1 MARNYETL
9 GLSAL
14 AGRTHTPNAQESGS
28 FEKDSWYLP
37 EYLTDRNEHIA
48 MGEPEPARASTG
60 AMIGLLP
67 AFSKLFNLS
76 TDRTADQ
83 VMAYVTRLDQAWK
96 TFYDLDLKPWTIGEE
111 GGKKFTL
118 PIVGA
123 GRARAG
129 ADDSEGTLMG
139 DILFPP
145 GTSAKEKQKALA
157 ELEARDEIF
166 NTYRA
171 WKKFRDSA
179 SKDMGTFGK
188 TPSAMWEE
196 VRLEEGHLH
205 AARERAN
212 KFIEIESPDPGD
224 IANDKPF
231 VPWMLYLGIAAG
243 ILTLGVGSFA
253 AYKIWL
259 AREQTKYATARS
271 AEGRTPWLPFAPSSG
286 ASRREIRVI
295 EESPDTVRTPPPSVD
310 LSEMPTLVGG

>member
-48 MGEPEPARASTG
+48 MGEPARASTG
-60 AMIGLLP
+60 AMIGLIP

-76 TDRTADQ
+76 TDRTSDQ

-111 GGKKFTL
+111 GGKKFFTL
-118 PIVGA
+118 PVIGA
-123 GRARAG
+123 S
-129 ADDSEGTLMG
+129 DSEGTLMG

-145 GTSAKEKQKALA
+145 GTSAKDKQKALA
-157 ELEARDEIF
+157 ELEARDEAV
-166 NTYRA
+166 NAYRT
-171 WKKFRDSA
+171 WKTFRDA
-179 SKDMGTFGK
+179 APKDMGTFGK
-188 TPSAMWEE
+188 TPSAVWEE
-196 VRLEEGHLH
+196 VRLEEGKLH
-205 AARERAN
+205 AARERAA
-212 KFIEIESPDPGD
+212 KYIEIESPDPGD

-243 ILTLGVGSFA
+243 VLTLGVGSYA
-253 AYKIWL
+253 AYRIWL
-259 AREQTKYATARS
+259 AREQTRYATARS
-271 AEGRTPWLPFAPSSG
+271 SEGRTPWLPLAPSGMGG

-295 EESPDTVRTPPPSVD
+295 EESPDTVRTPPFGLAES
-310 LSEMPTLVGG
+310 T